1 MPPLPVISG
10 ADCVRALERIGYVIV
25 RRRGSHI
32 RMQAPGRPPVTVPDH
47 RNLDRGTLRAIIRDA
62 DLTVE
67 AFTEL
72 L

>member
-10 ADCVRALERIGYVIV
+10 ADCVRALERLGYVVI
-25 RRRGSHI
+25 RQRGSHI
-32 RMQAPGRPPVTVPDH
+32 RMHAPGRKPVTVPDH
-47 RNLDRGTLRAIIRDA
+47 RSLDRGTLRSIIRDA

-67 AFTEL
+67 AFLEL